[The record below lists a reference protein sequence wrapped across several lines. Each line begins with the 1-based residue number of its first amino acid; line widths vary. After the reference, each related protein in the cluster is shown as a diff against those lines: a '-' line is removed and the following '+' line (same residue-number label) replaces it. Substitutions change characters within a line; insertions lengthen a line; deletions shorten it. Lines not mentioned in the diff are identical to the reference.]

1 MAEVP
6 AHRQSELDRL
16 VAPANAALRAFF
28 RRLPLL
34 AALCAITWALSGLTV
49 IQGDEVG
56 LLLRNGRLHR
66 ATDGS
71 AARPPGLL
79 FALPRPFDEVLRLP
93 IKRVFE
99 TELNDLHFAQ
109 TEDKRTRYLVSSRM
123 GIDPEQVGYAL
134 TGDQNVLHCAMI
146 VRWQIGAPE
155 VYGLQQADPEA
166 LLRAAVVSARVQT
179 LGELPVDTVL
189 SDGRQ
194 GLVSRALRRAQVRLD
209 ALDSGVALL
218 ALELGAESWTAWEA
232 AHSNSDLPPI
242 LPGQAF
248 MAQPEPEPPQLVDGI
263 LHQGAKMVLGGPSK
277 ARKSWSLIDLMLSVA
292 TGTPWWGFPTRRGR
306 ALYLNFELPPFA
318 LQYRIHRIAAAKQIS
333 DFSGFDLFVFFGH
346 DLSSTAV
353 AGRLL

>member
-6 AHRQSELDRL
+6 ARRQSELDRL
-16 VAPANAALRAFF
+16 VAPANAVLRAFF

-34 AALCAITWALSGLTV
+34 AALCAIVWALSGLTV

-66 ATDGS
+66 AADGS

-166 LLRAAVVSARVQT
+166 LLRAAVVSAMVQT

-218 ALELGAESWTAWEA
+218 ALELGDLAPPQQVKEEFSEVQSAFINAGTRTREAEEYAALQLPAARAERQRAVQAAEA
-232 AHSNSDLPPI
+232 EANVLRSRARADAAAFAALAAEARDEPGVLRQRIYREKIEATLRDAGAVRFIPPPI
-242 LPGQAF
+242 GPRY
-248 MAQPEPEPPQLVDGI
+248 
-263 LHQGAKMVLGGPSK
+263 QGL
-277 ARKSWSLIDLMLSVA
+277 RLE
-292 TGTPWWGFPTRRGR
+292 
-306 ALYLNFELPPFA
+306 LNGAAP
-318 LQYRIHRIAAAKQIS
+318 AAAP
-333 DFSGFDLFVFFGH
+333 
-346 DLSSTAV
+346 
-353 AGRLL
+353 